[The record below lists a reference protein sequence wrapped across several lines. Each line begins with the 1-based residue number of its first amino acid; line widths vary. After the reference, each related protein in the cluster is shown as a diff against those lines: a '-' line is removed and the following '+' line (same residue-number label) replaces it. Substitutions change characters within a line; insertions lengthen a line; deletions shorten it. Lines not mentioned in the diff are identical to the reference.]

1 MNPTLGF
8 TCTWIAIAIAI
19 AIADEDGTSSSGQAV
34 SAAAALLCVDYRDN
48 NIQYNVGLLT
58 YT

>member
-19 AIADEDGTSSSGQAV
+19 AIADEDGTSSGRQAV
-34 SAAAALLCVDYRDN
+34 QFQLQLLCVDYRDN
-48 NIQYNVGLLT
+48 NIQYNVSLLT

>member
-19 AIADEDGTSSSGQAV
+19 AIANEDGTSSGGQAV
-34 SAAAALLCVDYRDN
+34 PAAAALRRL
-48 NIQYNVGLLT
+48 
-58 YT
+58 

>member
-19 AIADEDGTSSSGQAV
+19 AIADEDGTSSGRQAV
-34 SAAAALLCVDYRDN
+34 
-48 NIQYNVGLLT
+48 QF
-58 YT
+58 